1 MNSGETPDSADIQ
14 RSSSVGS
21 ETHETENGREWPP
34 GAAELA
40 VRQGNSAEDDAEDDV
55 DPLFTQAA
63 RSSADT
69 GIVFGCDNDA
79 EDGADALFEQ
89 AARSSS
95 DLIAFGLDG
104 EL

>member
-1 MNSGETPDSADIQ
+1 M
-14 RSSSVGS
+14 
-21 ETHETENGREWPP
+21 
-34 GAAELA
+34 
-40 VRQGNSAEDDAEDDV
+40 RQGNSAEDDAEDDV
-55 DPLFTQAA
+55 DALFEQAT

-69 GIVFGCDNDA
+69 AIAFGCDNDA

-104 EL
+104 AL

>member
-1 MNSGETPDSADIQ
+1 M
-14 RSSSVGS
+14 
-21 ETHETENGREWPP
+21 
-34 GAAELA
+34 
-40 VRQGNSAEDDAEDDV
+40 RQGNSAEDDAEADV

-69 GIVFGCDNDA
+69 AIVFGSDNDA

-104 EL
+104 AL

>member
-1 MNSGETPDSADIQ
+1 
-14 RSSSVGS
+14 
-21 ETHETENGREWPP
+21 
-34 GAAELA
+34 
-40 VRQGNSAEDDAEDDV
+40 VRQGNSADDDAEDDL

-69 GIVFGCDNDA
+69 AIAFGSDNDA

-89 AARSSS
+89 ATRSSS

>member
-1 MNSGETPDSADIQ
+1 MNSGETPDSTNIQ
-14 RSSSVGS
+14 RSSSAAS
-21 ETHETENGREWPP
+21 ESHETENCREWPP

-69 GIVFGCDNDA
+69 AIAFGSDNDA

-89 AARSSS
+89 ATRSSS